1 LYSAQKGGMK
11 GEQKFLSLIEEHK
24 GILYKISRMYTDD
37 EESRKDLFQELLY
50 QLWRSFPSFKK
61 ESKFSTWMYRV
72 ALNTAI
78 TALKKEKKKL
88 KYGRIEQALTVSS
101 DTNESSRIT
110 WFYETIQQ
118 FSKIEKAVIFLYLEN
133 FSHKEI
139 GIQLGISEGNAR
151 VRLNRVKNKLKDILK
166 NTKHEF

>member
-1 LYSAQKGGMK
+1 MYSAQNGGMK
-11 GEQKFLSLIEEHK
+11 DEQKFLGLIEQHK
-24 GILYKISRMYTDD
+24 GILYKISRMYSDD
-37 EESRKDLFQELLY
+37 EESQKDLFQEILY
-50 QLWRSFPSFKK
+50 QLWRSYPSFKK

-88 KYGRIEQALTVSS
+88 KYGRLEQTLNVISE
-101 DTNESSRIT
+101 TNESSRIT

-118 FSKIEKAVIFLYLEN
+118 FSKIEKAVIFLHLEN

-139 GIQLGISEGNAR
+139 GMQLGISEGNAR
-151 VRLNRVKNKLKDILK
+151 VRLNRIKNKLKDILK
-166 NTKHEF
+166 NTKYEF